1 MIARFGIAIAVGAA
15 ITFGLLFVMQV
26 LIATGRA
33 AITERHAS
41 VKITDFIRA
50 QKQQVVQTRQEQAQ
64 KPPDAKEQPKLPKE
78 ASGSNSTGLAINVS
92 VAAPNIGTDV
102 NVGGVNI
109 GVADGEYLP
118 IVKVAPVYPARAA
131 ERGLEGY
138 VIVEYTVTKTG
149 TTKDVRV
156 VKSTSSLFNRAA
168 IESAQKYKYKP
179 RVVNGE
185 PVEVPGVRTK
195 ITFVLEKGNG

>member
-26 LIATGRA
+26 LIATGRG

-41 VKITDFIRA
+41 LKITDFVRV
-50 QKQQVVQTRQEQAQ
+50 QKPQVVQTRQEQAQ

-78 ASGSNSTGLAINVS
+78 ASGANNSGTAISVS
-92 VAAPNIGTDV
+92 VAAPKIGSDV

-118 IVKVAPVYPARAA
+118 IVKVAPIYPARAA